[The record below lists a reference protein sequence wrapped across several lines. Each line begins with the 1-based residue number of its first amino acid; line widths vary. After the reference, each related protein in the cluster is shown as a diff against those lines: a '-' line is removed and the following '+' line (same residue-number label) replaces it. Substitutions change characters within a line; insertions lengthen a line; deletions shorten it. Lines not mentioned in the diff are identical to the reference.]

1 MATFEELNDRG
12 VTIILVTHEPDIASC
27 ARRIVAIR
35 DGLATRDEPVVKRKI
50 ASHAGSTLSDAD
62 ILPLGGGLSGASPK

>member
-1 MATFEELNDRG
+1 MATFQDLNEGG

-35 DGLATRDEPVVKRKI
+35 DGLATRDEPVSQRRITAQGMATV
-50 ASHAGSTLSDAD
+50 
-62 ILPLGGGLSGASPK
+62 